1 MSLNINNQTLNG
13 PGNITNIGH
22 SEFNHYDDLLE
33 YYFKQE
39 ILENK
44 KMEGFYEIIKCLLN
58 REKLKA
64 RFGIHGIQSKY
75 AELAKQASLI
85 VKNGTT
91 VQLVSSDNLDDG
103 YKSIISIIL
112 NIAILF
118 ERVDNSEDYDSL
130 YLHSTELL
138 AKIRSVSLNIEFSNE
153 IQSYKQYSEAKK
165 TAENIKKNVLP
176 FLKCAEAYGNFLNFS
191 NVYIEPLENRGFVD
205 KEVKFSV
212 STNIIPRLIK
222 PLYGE
227 SPESGLR
234 EIIQNACDAC
244 KQTIDK
250 AGVEL
255 FLNQIDGKWQLTVRD
270 YGVGMDENILTDK
283 YFVIGE
289 STKKNAQENLV
300 GQFGIGAL
308 ASFLLGESIEVKTK
322 RIGQENIL
330 SFIYHYKTDDE
341 DNESIDNQDVEIKRF
356 KDDTFRYGTEI
367 KINLNNSLSKLPID
381 KLEQKLK
388 INEWYLLLDIEMRY
402 WVNGDQKSIDSL
414 NTVNFIWKSVISTD
428 ELTVNYLF
436 ENQKNPYDISG
447 VGKII
452 YNGILIPENYS
463 LDSECIK
470 YAPCVQ
476 IIDMKKNIMLDL
488 SRSKVLNQDVFN
500 SKVKDDIYSFCVEEL
515 KSNFELK
522 QIILKDNC
530 IMDFS
535 YGNRFIKKIPL
546 FFCREGFGIY
556 STASINKLKRE
567 GKYKTVIKVF
577 RCFGSK
583 KININEL
590 SEDCIYVFNYSE
602 LEKKNI
608 TKLILETGDTII
620 PMDVLSQYFYFAD
633 NSNNG
638 FKKEIIQRIYSA
650 LKKPLQV
657 KDTAKAVWDY
667 HNENKKVLF
676 EDLVQNSK
684 EIKLGVYD
692 TSYSDLVLKHVYET
706 YERGIVKITDIN
718 HVFSY
723 SDPDI
728 VEGNLDVEII
738 R

>member
-1 MSLNINNQTLNG
+1 MSLNIGNQTLNG
-13 PGNITNIGH
+13 PGKITNIGYG
-22 SEFNHYDDLLE
+22 EFNHYDDMLE
-33 YYFKQE
+33 YYFKKE

-44 KMEGFYEIIKCLLN
+44 KLEGFYKIITCLLN
-58 REKLKA
+58 REKLKL
-64 RFGIHGIQSKY
+64 RFGIHGIHSKY

-85 VKNGTT
+85 VENGSTG
-91 VQLVSSDNLDDG
+91 QLVSSDNLDDG

-112 NIAILF
+112 NIALLF
-118 ERVDNSEDYDSL
+118 ERMDDSNYDSL
-130 YLHSTELL
+130 CLHSTELL
-138 AKIRSVSLNIEFSNE
+138 AKIRSVSLNLEFSNE
-153 IQSYKQYSEAKK
+153 IQSYKQYSKAKK
-165 TAENIKKNVLP
+165 NAENIKRKILP
-176 FLKCAEAYGNFLNFS
+176 YLQCAEAYGNFLNFS

-244 KQTIDK
+244 KQSKDK
-250 AGVEL
+250 AVVEL
-255 FLNQIDGKWQLTVRD
+255 FLDQIDGKWRLTVRD
-270 YGVGMDENILTDK
+270 YGVGMDEHILTNK

-289 STKKNAQENLV
+289 STKKNAHENLV

-322 RIGQENIL
+322 RIGQENVL

-341 DNESIDNQDVEIKRF
+341 DNGNIDNQDVEIKRC
-356 KDDTFRYGTEI
+356 KDDTFRNGTEV
-367 KINLNNSLSKLPID
+367 KINLNNELSKLTLNN
-381 KLEQKLK
+381 LEKKLK

-402 WVNGDQKSIDSL
+402 WVNGDQKKIDSL
-414 NTVNFIWKSVISTD
+414 NTENFIWKPVISTD
-428 ELTVNYLF
+428 GFTVNYLF
-436 ENQKNPYDISG
+436 KNKKDQNDRSG

-452 YNGILIPENYS
+452 YNGILIPENYLLNS
-463 LDSECIK
+463 KCIK

-488 SRSKVLNQDVFN
+488 SRSKVLNQDIFN
-500 SKVKDDIYSFCVEEL
+500 SEVEEDIYSFCVEEL

-522 QIILKDNC
+522 QKILKDNC
-530 IMDFS
+530 IVNFS
-535 YGNRFIKKIPL
+535 YSNRFIIKVPL

-583 KININEL
+583 KININQL
-590 SEDCIYVFNYSE
+590 SEDCLYVFDYSE
-602 LEKKNI
+602 LSKPYISE
-608 TKLILETGDTII
+608 LILASGETVI
-620 PMDVLSQYFYFAD
+620 PPDVLSRYFYDAD

-638 FKKEIIQRIYSA
+638 FKKETIQYIYSA

-667 HNENKKVLF
+667 HNENKKTIF
-676 EDLVQNSK
+676 GDLLQSYNL
-684 EIKLGVYD
+684 IKLSEYD
-692 TSYSDLVLKHVYET
+692 TSYFELSLKHVYET
-706 YERGIVKITDIN
+706 YERCIVKITDIN
-718 HVFSY
+718 HISY
-723 SDPDI
+723 SDPEI
-728 VEGNLDVEII
+728 IEGNLDVKII
-738 R
+738 S